1 MLQRAR
7 EFKQKIRELIS
18 TSTFSPCTGP
28 TPPVWTGRLGRVTS
42 VLTLV
47 SRIIISKLTY
57 NYIFYPD
64 KAQWSVHGL
73 WPTRYGEINPNFCN
87 NSWAYSHQEMEPI
100 MTELKEFWPDVEMR
114 KVKDSLWQHEWTKH
128 GTCAVASARET
139 KMAGQTDYFST
150 GCRLARENPLTD
162 WLAKAGVKPDDQTL
176 YETRQVW
183 EAVMAGTGGARP
195 HIDCQ
200 KVEGSAMISEIK
212 VCYYKNLTRANCDHI
227 VGDESD
233 LVKSDML
240 GKCLR

>member
-1 MLQRAR
+1 MLR
-7 EFKQKIRELIS
+7 
-18 TSTFSPCTGP
+18 
-28 TPPVWTGRLGRVTS
+28 
-42 VLTLV
+42 LV

-57 NYIFYPD
+57 NYIFHPD

-114 KVKDSLWQHEWTKH
+114 KVKDSLWKHEWTKH